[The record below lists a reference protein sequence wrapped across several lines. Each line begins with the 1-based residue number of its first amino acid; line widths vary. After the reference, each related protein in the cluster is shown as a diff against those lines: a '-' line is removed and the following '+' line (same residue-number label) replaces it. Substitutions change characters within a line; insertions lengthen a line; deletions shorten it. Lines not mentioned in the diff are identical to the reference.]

1 MTASHDQEEQ
11 VEEKFELI
19 VEEEGKEGEDVVF
32 LILDKVG
39 GKLLRRRSSDP
50 NTSGFRFPS
59 PAAEHAAPSAAPR
72 KRMLVNECFSFLS
85 F

>member
-19 VEEEGKEGEDVVF
+19 VEEEGKEGENVVF

-39 GKLLRRRSSDP
+39 GKLLR
-50 NTSGFRFPS
+50 
-59 PAAEHAAPSAAPR
+59 
-72 KRMLVNECFSFLS
+72 
-85 F
+85 